1 MVHCQL
7 EQTGQFHKE
16 SAHSAPGVQT
26 VSNVA
31 DDCDSHSQVC
41 DWIVS
46 GGLQLSDNRVAAPEF
61 VALPLA
67 AFLHVA
73 LSDLIE
79 LSDPGGYNQSSTVPP
94 ELVSSLLFVLRTALP
109 ARAPSFIS

>member
-1 MVHCQL
+1 MVHCEL
-7 EQTGQFHKE
+7 EQAGQFHKMA
-16 SAHSAPGVQT
+16 AHSAVGGQIVF
-26 VSNVA
+26 NVA
-31 DDCDSHSQVC
+31 HECDSNSQVC

-46 GGLQLSDNRVAAPEF
+46 GGLQLSDNRVTAPEF
-61 VALPLA
+61 VASPLA
-67 AFLHVA
+67 AFLHAA

-94 ELVSSLLFVLRTALP
+94 ELVSSVLFVLRTALP